1 MAKTLNAQYRGN
13 AAIAILEGILRDTA
27 PNKTALVS
35 SFGAQSVVLLHMVSM
50 VDRTLPILFIDTQM
64 LFRETRNYQ
73 TALCASLGL
82 ENIRIV
88 TPRNAMIAMH
98 DPLNDLHQF
107 DPDKYCDLRKSA
119 PLEHALQGFGNWISG
134 RKRFQ
139 GGHRTLIEHF
149 EVDNLRL
156 KINPLAHWGQ
166 QEIATYIEENRL
178 PKHPLIAKG
187 YASIGCAPCTSPI
200 SAGEDPRAGRWRNHA
215 KTECGI
221 HLPSPAPFAPSQTP
235 QNREKASA

>member
-1 MAKTLNAQYRGN
+1 MPHNALNIRAKTLNAQYRGHG
-13 AAIAILEGILRDTA
+13 AIAILEGVLRDTA

-73 TALCASLGL
+73 IALCALLGL
-82 ENIRIV
+82 ENLQIV
-88 TPRNAMIAMH
+88 TPRNAMLAMH
-98 DPLNDLHQF
+98 DPVNDLHQF
-107 DPDKYCDLRKSA
+107 DPDKCCDLRKSV

-139 GGHRTLIEHF
+139 GGSRTLIEHF
-149 EVDNLRL
+149 EVDNRRL
-156 KINPLAHWGQ
+156 KINPLAHWGP
-166 QEIATYIEENRL
+166 QEVTTYIEENRL
-178 PKHPLIAKG
+178 PKHPLIARG

-200 SAGEDPRAGRWRNHA
+200 SAGENPRAGRWRNHA

-221 HLPSPAPFAPSQTP
+221 HLSPPLPL
-235 QNREKASA
+235 NSA